1 VTTDKT
7 VRVLVADD
15 DRLLRTAA
23 VTTLRRAGFEVLAA
37 ADGEEAVALARAERP
52 DLILLDLVMP
62 KVDGFAALARLKDDP
77 ATREIPVIVLSNLGA
92 ESDQRIATAAGTAGF
107 FVKASLSLADLVAE
121 VRKALRCPSESTRP
135 GSLPR

>member
-1 VTTDKT
+1 MTGKT

-23 VTTLRRAGFEVLAA
+23 VTTLRRGGFEVLAA

-62 KVDGFAALARLKDDP
+62 RVDGFAALRRIKDDP
-77 ATREIPVIVLSNLGA
+77 TTREIPVIVLSNLGA
-92 ESDQRIATAAGTAGF
+92 ESDQSVATAAGAAGF
-107 FVKASLSLADLVAE
+107 FVKASLSLADLLAE
-121 VRKALRCPSESTRP
+121 VRRITSPGEST
-135 GSLPR
+135 PRESPRR

>member
-1 VTTDKT
+1 MTTDKT

-23 VTTLRRAGFEVLAA
+23 ATTLRSAGFEVLAA

-77 ATREIPVIVLSNLGA
+77 ATR
-92 ESDQRIATAAGTAGF
+92 
-107 FVKASLSLADLVAE
+107 
-121 VRKALRCPSESTRP
+121 
-135 GSLPR
+135 

>member
-1 VTTDKT
+1 MTTDKT

-77 ATREIPVIVLSNLGA
+77 ATR
-92 ESDQRIATAAGTAGF
+92 
-107 FVKASLSLADLVAE
+107 
-121 VRKALRCPSESTRP
+121 
-135 GSLPR
+135 